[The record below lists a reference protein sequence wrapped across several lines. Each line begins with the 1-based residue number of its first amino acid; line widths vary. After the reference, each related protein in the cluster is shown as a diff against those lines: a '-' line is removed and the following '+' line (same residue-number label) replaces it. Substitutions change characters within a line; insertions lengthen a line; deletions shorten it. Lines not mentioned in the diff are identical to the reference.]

1 MTGQCSPGGP
11 KERSGS
17 AERPVR
23 IEGVVVQWR
32 GSVINGVVEQSG
44 GPAVKKFE

>member
-17 AERPVR
+17 AECPVR
-23 IEGVVVQWR
+23 IEGVFVQW
-32 GSVINGVVEQSG
+32 GISDQGVVEQSA